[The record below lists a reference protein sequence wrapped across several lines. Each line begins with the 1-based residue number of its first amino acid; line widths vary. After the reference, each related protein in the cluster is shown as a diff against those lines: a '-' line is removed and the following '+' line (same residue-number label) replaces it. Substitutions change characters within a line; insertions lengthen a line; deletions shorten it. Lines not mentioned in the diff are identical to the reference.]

1 MTECNQE
8 TFSFTAHFSR
18 RVEAGFTAG
27 HVSSDG
33 GALLLREA
41 DGKIDLLGRLAGCF
55 SDGRA
60 PLLVK
65 HPLAQML
72 AQRIYGLALGYEDLN
87 DHEQLRSDP
96 LLAVLSGK
104 RDLEAPLAG
113 KSTLNRLELTGS
125 EKAFVLALLQ
135 MYVEGVSTRKVSAI
149 TEALCGL
156 EVSKSQVSALT
167 QKLDAEVAEWR
178 MRPLSEE
185 YPYLIFDARYEKV
198 RRGGSMVSQGVLV
211 AIGISA
217 AGYREVLGS
226 WVAESESEASWG
238 AVFSELKQRGL
249 RGVRYVVSD
258 DHAGMVKAIERH
270 FQGAVW
276 QRCQVHFVRNALSL
290 CGRQQRPQV
299 LRLMKVVTESATRE
313 AAKMALAVAIAEL
326 EKKAPKVARLLE
338 ECGEQILGVYALPEA
353 HRKRMRTTNML
364 ERQNQE
370 LKRRTRVI
378 RVFPHEQSCLRLVT
392 ALLMETNQDWM
403 GRIYLRMEEDQV
415 AVTETPAAAA

>member
-1 MTECNQE
+1 MARKGQSIEILSGWQE
-8 TFSFTAHFSR
+8 
-18 RVEAGFTAG
+18 GL
-27 HVSSDG
+27 G
-33 GALLLREA
+33 GEDFLRE
-41 DGKIDLLGRLAGCF
+41 
-55 SDGRA
+55 
-60 PLLVK
+60 LV
-65 HPLAQML
+65 
-72 AQRIYGLALGYEDLN
+72 QRTV
-87 DHEQLRSDP
+87 QQ
-96 LLAVLSGK
+96 V
-104 RDLEAPLAG
+104 LEAEMTSFLGAESYQRNDARRGWRNGFKPR
-113 KSTLNRLELTGS
+113 TLKTRVGELELMVPKDRDGQFQTELFERYQRS

-167 QKLDAEVAEWR
+167 ARLDAEVNEWR
-178 MRPLSEE
+178 TRSLTEA

-198 RRGGSMVSQGVLV
+198 RRGGSVVSQGVLV

-217 AGYREVLGS
+217 AGYREVLGC

-238 AVFSELKQRGL
+238 TVFAELKQRGL

-276 QRCQVHFVRNALSL
+276 QRCQVHFVRNALAL
-290 CGRQQRPQV
+290 CGRQQRPMV
-299 LRLMKVVTESATRE
+299 LRLMKMVTESATRE
-313 AAKMALAVAIAEL
+313 AAQSALGVAIAEL

-353 HRKRMRTTNML
+353 HQKRMRTTNML

-378 RVFPHEQSCLRLVT
+378 RVFPHEQSLLRLIA
-392 ALLMETNQDWM
+392 ALLMETNQEWM
-403 GRIYLRMEEDQV
+403 GRIYLSMDEEAGAEIESQ
-415 AVTETPAAAA
+415 AQAA

>member
-1 MTECNQE
+1 MARKGQ
-8 TFSFTAHFSR
+8 
-18 RVEAGFTAG
+18 G
-27 HVSSDG
+27 
-33 GALLLREA
+33 RE
-41 DGKIDLLGRLAGCF
+41 ILAGWQEGF
-55 SDGRA
+55 G
-60 PLLVK
+60 
-65 HPLAQML
+65 
-72 AQRIYGLALGYEDLN
+72 GEDFL
-87 DHEQLRSDP
+87 
-96 LLAVLSGK
+96 
-104 RDLEAPLAG
+104 RDLVQRTVQQVLEAEMASFLGAENYQRNEARRG
-113 KSTLNRLELTGS
+113 WRNGYKQRTLKTRVGELELMVPKDRDGQFQTELFERYQRS

-178 MRPLSEE
+178 GRPLSEE

-198 RRGGSMVSQGVLV
+198 RRGGSVVSQGVLV

-217 AGYREVLGS
+217 AGYREVLGC

-249 RGVRYVVSD
+249 SGVRYGVSD
-258 DHAGMVKAIERH
+258 DHAGMVKSIERH

-290 CGRQQRPQV
+290 CARQQRPLV
-299 LRLMKVVTESATRE
+299 LRLMKTVTEAPTRE
-313 AAKMALAVAIAEL
+313 AARAALTTAIAEL
-326 EKKAPKVARLLE
+326 EKRAPKVARLLE
-338 ECGEQILGVYALPEA
+338 EHGEEILGVYALPEA
-353 HRKRMRTTNML
+353 HRKRMRTTNMM

-378 RVFPHEQSCLRLVT
+378 RVFPHEQSCLRLIA
-392 ALLMETNQDWM
+392 ALLMETNQEWM
-403 GRIYLRMEEDQV
+403 GRIYLRMEEEAASATEAPAV
-415 AVTETPAAAA
+415 AA

>member
-1 MTECNQE
+1 MARKGQITDVSTGWQGGFGDEDFLRGLVQRTVQQVLEAEMTSFLGAE
-8 TFSFTAHFSR
+8 TYERNGTR
-18 RVEAGFTAG
+18 RGWRNGYKPRTLKTRVGE
-27 HVSSDG
+27 
-33 GALLLREA
+33 LE
-41 DGKIDLLGRLAGCF
+41 
-55 SDGRA
+55 
-60 PLLVK
+60 LLVPK
-65 HPLAQML
+65 DRDGEFQTELFERY
-72 AQRIYGLALGYEDLN
+72 QR
-87 DHEQLRSDP
+87 
-96 LLAVLSGK
+96 
-104 RDLEAPLAG
+104 
-113 KSTLNRLELTGS
+113 S

-178 MRPLSEE
+178 GRPLTEA

-198 RRGGSMVSQGVLV
+198 RRGGAVVSQGVLV

-226 WVAESESEASWG
+226 WVAESESEASWS
-238 AVFSELKQRGL
+238 AVFGELKQRGL
-249 RGVRYVVSD
+249 HGVRYVVSD
-258 DHAGMVKAIERH
+258 DHAGMVRAIERH

-276 QRCQVHFVRNALSL
+276 QRCQVHFVRNALAL

-299 LRLMKVVTESATRE
+299 LRLMKLVTESATRE
-313 AAKMALAVAIAEL
+313 AAQAALAAAVAEL

-338 ECGEQILGVYALPEA
+338 ESGEEILGVYALPET

-370 LKRRTRVI
+370 LKRRTRVV
-378 RVFPHEQSCLRLVT
+378 RVFPHEQSLLRLIS
-392 ALLMETNQDWM
+392 ALLMETNQEWM
-403 GRIYLRMEEDQV
+403 GRIYLRMEDQPATGAEEV
-415 AVTETPAAAA
+415 AEAA

>member
-1 MTECNQE
+1 MARKEQGIGIV
-8 TFSFTAHFSR
+8 SGWQD
-18 RVEAGFTAG
+18 GF
-27 HVSSDG
+27 G
-33 GALLLREA
+33 G
-41 DGKIDLLGRLAGCF
+41 
-55 SDGRA
+55 
-60 PLLVK
+60 
-65 HPLAQML
+65 
-72 AQRIYGLALGYEDLN
+72 EDFL
-87 DHEQLRSDP
+87 
-96 LLAVLSGK
+96 
-104 RDLEAPLAG
+104 RDLVQRTVQQVLEAEMTSFLGAESYQRNDIRRGWRNGFKPR
-113 KSTLNRLELTGS
+113 TLKTRVGELELMVPKDRDGQFQTELFERYQRS
-125 EKAFVLALLQ
+125 EKAFVAALLQ
-135 MYVEGVSTRKVSAI
+135 MYIEGVSTRKVTAI

-178 MRPLSEE
+178 MRALSDE

-198 RRGGSMVSQGVLV
+198 RRGGSVVSQGVLV

-217 AGYREVLGS
+217 AGYREVLGC

-258 DHAGMVKAIERH
+258 DHAGMVRAIERH

-290 CGRQQRPQV
+290 CGRQQRPLV

-313 AAKMALAVAIAEL
+313 AAKAALAAAIAEL
-326 EKKAPKVARLLE
+326 ENKAPRVARLLE
-338 ECGEQILGVYALPEA
+338 ESGEEILGVYALPEA

-378 RVFPHEQSCLRLVT
+378 RVFPHEQSCLRLIA
-392 ALLMETNQDWM
+392 ALLMETNQEWM
-403 GRIYLRMEEDQV
+403 GRIYLRMEEEPG
-415 AVTETPAAAA
+415 TEIEPQAQAA

>member
-1 MTECNQE
+1 MARKGQSIE
-8 TFSFTAHFSR
+8 
-18 RVEAGFTAG
+18 
-27 HVSSDG
+27 
-33 GALLLREA
+33 
-41 DGKIDLLGRLAGCF
+41 I
-55 SDGRA
+55 
-60 PLLVK
+60 
-65 HPLAQML
+65 
-72 AQRIYGLALGYEDLN
+72 
-87 DHEQLRSDP
+87 
-96 LLAVLSGK
+96 LSGWQEGLGGEDFL
-104 RDLEAPLAG
+104 RDLVQRTVQQVLEAEMTSFLGAESYQRNDVRRGWRNGYKPR
-113 KSTLNRLELTGS
+113 TLKTRVGELELMVPKDRDGQFQTELFERYQRS

-167 QKLDAEVAEWR
+167 ARLDAEVNEWR
-178 MRPLSEE
+178 TRPLTEA

-198 RRGGSMVSQGVLV
+198 RRGGSVVSQGVLV

-217 AGYREVLGS
+217 AGYREVLGC

-238 AVFSELKQRGL
+238 TVFAELKQRGL

-276 QRCQVHFVRNALSL
+276 QRCQVHFVRNALAL
-290 CGRQQRPQV
+290 CGRQQRPMV
-299 LRLMKVVTESATRE
+299 LRLMKMVTESATRE
-313 AAKMALAVAIAEL
+313 AAQSALGVAIAEL

-353 HRKRMRTTNML
+353 HQKRMRTTNML

-378 RVFPHEQSCLRLVT
+378 RVFPHEQSLLRLIA
-392 ALLMETNQDWM
+392 ALLMETNQEWM
-403 GRIYLRMEEDQV
+403 GRIYLSMDEEAGAEIESQ
-415 AVTETPAAAA
+415 AQAA